1 MTAVFRERRFS
12 AQDGLAL
19 YFRDYGDATLRAT
32 PVLCLAGIGRNSKDF
47 HGIASRLSTS
57 RRVLAMDYR
66 GRGQSAYDPNWQ
78 NYQPRTYINDALHLM
93 AVAGVEKV
101 ILLGTSLGAIL
112 AMLLTSIQPGAL
124 AGAILN
130 DMGPEM
136 PADGFKRIRSYIGK
150 IPRQPD
156 RATAI
161 ATLKDM
167 FGGAFPDFAAADWEA
182 TVDNMFRREPDGG
195 YLLDYDPAI
204 AKPLAEQSD
213 EPPKLWRFFNALGTL
228 PTLALR
234 GALGA
239 GNPVSDVRKQ
249 TQRID
254 QLLSNAEE
262 KLGSGGLSPA
272 TAFVSALVILLREGL
287 EAILLLAAII
297 AYVTKTKRQDALVW
311 VHAGWV
317 AALALGAVT
326 WIAATYFIA
335 ISGTSREMTEGVTA
349 LIASVMLLYVGYW
362 LHGRSQAKAWSQFLS
377 DQVGAALEKK
387 TLWAMASV
395 SFLAVYRESS
405 KSCCF
410 TKRCGCKPARVASMG

>member
-1 MTAVFRERRFS
+1 VTAAFRERRFS

-32 PVLCLAGIGRNSKDF
+32 PVLCLTGIGRNSKDF
-47 HGIASRLSTS
+47 HGIASRISTS

-66 GRGQSAYDPNWQ
+66 GRGQSAYDPYWQ

-136 PADGFKRIRSYIGK
+136 PADGFKRIRSYIGQ

-156 RATAI
+156 RAAAL
-161 ATLKDM
+161 ATLNEM
-167 FGGAFPDFAAADWEA
+167 FGTAYPDFAAADWETA
-182 TVDNMFRREPDGG
+182 VDNMFRREPDGG

-213 EPPKLWRFFNALGTL
+213 EPPKLWRFFNALGAL

-234 GALGA
+234 GAL
-239 GNPVSDVRKQ
+239 SDV
-249 TQRID
+249 
-254 QLLSNAEE
+254 LSEATFAAMAKAKPDLVQATIPNR
-262 KLGSGGLSPA
+262 GHSPTLDEPA
-272 TAFVSALVILLREGL
+272 SC
-287 EAILLLAAII
+287 AAID
-297 AYVTKTKRQDALVW
+297 R
-311 VHAGWV
+311 
-317 AALALGAVT
+317 
-326 WIAATYFIA
+326 
-335 ISGTSREMTEGVTA
+335 
-349 LIASVMLLYVGYW
+349 
-362 LHGRSQAKAWSQFLS
+362 
-377 DQVGAALEKK
+377 
-387 TLWAMASV
+387 
-395 SFLAVYRESS
+395 FLAG
-405 KSCCF
+405 F
-410 TKRCGCKPARVASMG
+410 AARGR